1 MIIHDSIWLWCNRTF
16 HHDAIF
22 QLSWF
27 CTAKLGCHHLSL
39 GRGTAAWD
47 CYHCYRQLQE
57 AQIEVLDGHD
67 ETDCTYSLE
76 ASWRGWSFGFVQ
88 NSSQTTGCWELG
100 VHYFWTHFGTSKD
113 QGRGAQWVFCQGLEL
128 SIARFPCSSV
138 WIDEIATSLEMLP
151 EQLACR
157 LKSPAI
163 TGQIHAPLIQ
173 SRLPHPHFSL
183 VQSQFC
189 SSQTVNFSH
198 DFISISSIL
207 TLMFSSIYIN
217 FPHFCWSNPFL
228 IMIFRSIIH
237 HS

>member
-1 MIIHDSIWLWCNRTF
+1 MHLFWTCPIWCNLSLWLYMILYDYDVTF
-16 HHDAIF
+16 HHDVIF

-47 CYHCYRQLQE
+47 CYHCYRQLQILQE

-76 ASWRGWSFGFVQ
+76 ASWRGWSCEALSKIADKPLDV
-88 NSSQTTGCWELG
+88 G

-113 QGRGAQWVFCQGLEL
+113 QGRGGQWVFCQGLEL

-189 SSQTVNFSH
+189 SS
-198 DFISISSIL
+198 
-207 TLMFSSIYIN
+207 
-217 FPHFCWSNPFL
+217 
-228 IMIFRSIIH
+228 
-237 HS
+237 